1 MEFKI
6 SDLLDDLQEVNV
18 DILPYTSASEDRIK
32 ELTMEKI
39 QKHGKYEGKRRGMG
53 FVGKLLIAAAL
64 IAALALP
71 VMAAGGFRFSDWLDG
86 MLDKK
91 PHWKYED
98 FDNSL
103 LYGGGST
110 TWETS
115 NWLITTSAEDA
126 QATGLTF
133 VCDEWGNEE
142 ALGTLAA
149 SEGYWLEKWDGSG
162 YVPMEGK
169 YESENS
175 LPVEDNAVTQ
185 WAIHWESV
193 YGTLESGSYR
203 LGKIFT
209 YTNPDGET
217 EETTRYVKFR
227 IFTEEMDPYI
237 TQYETAFEALYAQ
250 ESYHMTYITYDD
262 HDEDYEYYVK
272 EIWKSGDD
280 YLMDRRYIHEDG
292 SVMKRYGAMLRNGVG
307 YSLQWSGDS
316 VTSQVAQ
323 WENADYMAPDNFDS
337 WHTWLAFIDS
347 LVGEM
352 YVDGNTLR
360 FYEYHDFIDETGMT
374 QEEMD
379 ALTKEYI
386 TWNHDYQEYAYTFDE
401 SGNITAMTVTAML
414 SLDPETA
421 DPFVKRSVEIHNTDP
436 REIAKV
442 IQAQNV
448 SGVNTFSWTDD
459 QETYAEAAITGGFR
473 NTDQAPIDSAQDAIA
488 RAKKEAVVTEN
499 PKYRE
504 DYDYNMNQAW
514 YDESAG
520 MWKVQFQ
527 NSQDDDFWFLVYLD
541 TDGVTRMTVYP

>member
-1 MEFKI
+1 MEFII

-18 DILPYTSASEDRIK
+18 DILAYTSASEDRIK

-39 QKHGKYEGKRRGMG
+39 QAQGKFETKRRGLG
-53 FVGKLLIAAAL
+53 FAGKLLIAAVI

-71 VMAAGGFRFSDWLDG
+71 VMAAGGFHFTDWLDG
-86 MLDKK
+86 MLDKQ
-91 PHWKYED
+91 PHRKYED

-115 NWLITTSAEDA
+115 NWLITTSAEDVDA
-126 QATGLTF
+126 CGLTF
-133 VCDEWGNEE
+133 VCDEWGNGE
-142 ALGTLAA
+142 AFGTLTA

-162 YVPMEGK
+162 YVPMEVK

-237 TQYETAFEALYAQ
+237 SQYETAFEALYTQ

-262 HDEDYEYYVK
+262 HNEDYEYYVK

-292 SVMKRYGAMLRNGVG
+292 SVMKRYGSMLRDGVG

-316 VTSQVAQ
+316 VTSEVAQ
-323 WENADYMAPDNFDS
+323 WESADYMAPDNFDS

-360 FYEYHDFIDETGMT
+360 FYEYSDFIDETGMT

-379 ALTKEYI
+379 ALTKEHI

-401 SGNITAMTVTAML
+401 NGNITAMTVTAML

-421 DPFVKRSVEIHNTDP
+421 APFVKRSVEIHNTDP
-436 REIAKV
+436 GEIAKV
-442 IQAQNV
+442 IEAQDV
-448 SGVNTFSWTDD
+448 SGVNAFSWRDD
-459 QETYAEAAITGGFR
+459 QETYAKAAITGGFR
-473 NTDQAPIDSAQDAIA
+473 NTDQAPIASAQDAIA
-488 RAKKEAVVTEN
+488 RAKKEAIPTEN

-504 DYDYNMNQAW
+504 CYEYNLNYVW
-514 YDESAG
+514 HDESAG
-520 MWKVQFQ
+520 MWKVRFQ

-541 TDGVTRMTVYP
+541 TDGVTRMTVCP